1 MHSSVRDWKD
11 SLKNLVVRCTPT
23 RTEREDQH
31 ESNIFDMLITSSI
44 EICDTV
50 WNCDPNSHATFM
62 SHRTYH
68 FARPFAFHAVNLCR
82 VVSYLSSRP
91 WNNAWYFLTFSF
103 FFFFLIHKIFGHK
116 VRGKFFHRSA
126 VSGKGI
132 TGFVGC
138 ENEWKLCIGRRN
150 NSRGKRVCK
159 FMARLWSVYVS
170 RVE

>member
-11 SLKNLVVRCTPT
+11 SLKNLVIPT
-23 RTEREDQH
+23 RTEREDQY

-103 FFFFLIHKIFGHK
+103 PFFLFSFFFFDSQNFWTQGSWEIFPSIGSK
-116 VRGKFFHRSA
+116 W
-126 VSGKGI
+126 KGNH
-132 TGFVGC
+132 GF
-138 ENEWKLCIGRRN
+138 RRM
-150 NSRGKRVCK
+150 RKRVK
-159 FMARLWSVYVS
+159 IVHRPSKQFS
-170 RVE
+170 RQTRV

>member
-11 SLKNLVVRCTPT
+11 SLKNLVVRYSNENG
-23 RTEREDQH
+23 ERRPAREQYFRYANNLEYRD
-31 ESNIFDMLITSSI
+31 L
-44 EICDTV
+44 
-50 WNCDPNSHATFM
+50 WYCDPNSHATFM

-82 VVSYLSSRP
+82 VVCYLSSRP
-91 WNNAWYFLTFSF
+91 WNNAWYFSLFPF
-103 FFFFLIHKIFGHK
+103 LFFFLIHKIFGHK